1 MRTRLSP
8 ISELNLTSLADV
20 SITLLIIF
28 IISAPLL
35 RSGVEVALPSTPA
48 SQPQPE
54 EGIEVVITEGE
65 RIYIGDLPLSLDEF
79 VPVLK
84 SIIEARPGA
93 VVYLKADEAVPYGL
107 VIEVV
112 GRIKEAGVEELG
124 LVAEPEEREWER
136 GSSPRP

>member
-1 MRTRLSP
+1 MRSRLAP

-20 SITLLIIF
+20 SITLLIVF

-35 RSGVEVALPSTPA
+35 RSGVEVALPRTQA

-54 EGIEVVITEGE
+54 EGIEVAITQEG
-65 RIYIGDLPLSLDEF
+65 RIYIGDLAVELDEF

-84 SIIEARPGA
+84 GIIGSKPEA
-93 VVYLKADEAVPYGL
+93 VVYLKADEAVRYGL

-124 LVAEPEEREWER
+124 LVAEPEGEWER
-136 GSSPRP
+136 DSSPQP